1 MQGIGGWL
9 VRNRGIGYYNGEERK
24 GRRFSGFS
32 KMKDIRIGNS
42 AKRGEGEGVLPSCAN
57 LQWRGIFGEFC
68 TKGNMR

>member
-1 MQGIGGWL
+1 

-24 GRRFSGFS
+24 GRRLMAFS

-42 AKRGEGEGVLPSCAN
+42 AKSLSRRGEGEGVLPSCAN
-57 LQWRGIFGEFC
+57 FQWRGIFGEFC